1 MSIKRIGR
9 NPGTD
14 TGRVRSS
21 QITVYNGLINFAAT
35 PDRPFD
41 PAASIGEQTRQ
52 MLARVDERL
61 ALAGSDKS
69 HILMA
74 HVMIS
79 DMRHFAGMNEVWDA
93 WVDQDNP
100 PARACGAADLASP
113 DMKVEIII
121 TAAVKSS

>member
-1 MSIKRIGR
+1 MDIQRIGR
-9 NPGTD
+9 NPATD
-14 TGRVRSS
+14 PSRVRGS
-21 QITVYNGLINFAAT
+21 QIVVHNGVAYFAAT

-41 PAASIGEQTRQ
+41 PGASIGEQTRQ

-61 ALAGSDKS
+61 ALAGSDRS
-69 HILMA
+69 RILFA

-100 PARACGAADLASP
+100 PARACGAADLGSP
-113 DMKVEIII
+113 DMKVEIVV
-121 TAAVKSS
+121 TAAVK

>member
-14 TGRVRSS
+14 AGRVRSS

-93 WVDQDNP
+93 WVVP
-100 PARACGAADLASP
+100 GAAPPRATVQAPLANP
-113 DMKVEIII
+113 AYRIEIVV
-121 TAAVKSS
+121 TAAQA

>member
-1 MSIKRIGR
+1 MDIKRIGR
-9 NPGTD
+9 NPATD
-14 TGRVRSS
+14 PSRVRGS
-21 QITVYNGLINFAAT
+21 QITVHNGTVYFAAT

-61 ALAGSDKS
+61 ALAGSDKA

-100 PARACGAADLASP
+100 PARACGAADLGST
-113 DMKVEIII
+113 DMKVEVVI
-121 TAAVKSS
+121 TAAVR